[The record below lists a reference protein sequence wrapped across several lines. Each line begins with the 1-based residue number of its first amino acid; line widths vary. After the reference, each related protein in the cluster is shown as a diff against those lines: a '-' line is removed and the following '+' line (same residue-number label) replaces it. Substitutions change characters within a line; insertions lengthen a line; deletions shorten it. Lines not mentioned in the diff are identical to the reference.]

1 MLGRFRMSHT
11 IPSLWERVLAALFL
25 ASMWAV
31 LALIALWIRLTSY
44 GRIIETEI
52 RIRDGQEIQFPRF
65 RTTGPGTPEFR
76 LLARLLRWSRCD
88 ELPAFWG
95 IVRGDFTRDEI
106 SLFT

>member
-1 MLGRFRMSHT
+1 MPHT
-11 IPSLWERVLAALFL
+11 IPSFLERAQAALFL
-25 ASMWAV
+25 ASMV
-31 LALIALWIRLTSY
+31 GLLAIIALWIRLTSY
-44 GRIIETEI
+44 GPIVEMEI

-76 LLARLLRWSRCD
+76 FLARLLRWSRYD

-95 IVRGDFTRDEI
+95 IVRGHFTQEEI